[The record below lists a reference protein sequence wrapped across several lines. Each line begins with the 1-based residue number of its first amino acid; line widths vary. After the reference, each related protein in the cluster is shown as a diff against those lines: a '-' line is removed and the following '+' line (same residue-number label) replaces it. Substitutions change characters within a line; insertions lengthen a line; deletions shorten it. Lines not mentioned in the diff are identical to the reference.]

1 MTIRCTPVAFVHTG
15 STTRRG
21 CTRRSRLEIRAAQA
35 VVYGPGLLR
44 GVWGPRRLLS
54 LLSVDPRKGSPIDFF
69 VQRANR
75 KRKKKTEAPKKGSA
89 SSPPPSSTAQTTNAG
104 LCTPPARVHLPCK
117 SLSSTSAGS
126 TGELICFMGMRKKS
140 NIFFVVFVLTFCLL
154 NSAPGSGSAGSAV
167 IGIFHADV
175 CFQGCEI
182 SMKKARFWDGPR
194 EQSRPRWFPQ
204 GRGLAGGGGF

>member
-1 MTIRCTPVAFVHTG
+1 MNAII
-15 STTRRG
+15 
-21 CTRRSRLEIRAAQA
+21 LQ
-35 VVYGPGLLR
+35 L
-44 GVWGPRRLLS
+44 
-54 LLSVDPRKGSPIDFF
+54 
-69 VQRANR
+69 QQNR

-126 TGELICFMGMRKKS
+126 TGELICFVGMRKKS
-140 NIFFVVFVLTFCLL
+140 NIFFCCFCFDFLFAEFC
-154 NSAPGSGSAGSAV
+154 SWFRSAGSAV